1 MAGASDPLPVAR
13 QGTQAELT
21 GPSLADRLD
30 GMTLAQVNDR
40 QGELVDAVV
49 AGFAEVAAAQA
60 RRAELVEELR
70 CFSEAA
76 AEAAARRVGKERA
89 DGLDHRYAERSVTA
103 ELACALRLPEM
114 SASALLS
121 ESQSLVHE
129 HPATMGALRAGEVS
143 YRHAVAV
150 LDATVG
156 LEKESVRELDV
167 LLAERARTVTV
178 ARLKKVAR
186 RERERRDSR
195 PMPERHRV
203 AAQDRRVELQ
213 PCDDGMAWLHQ
224 LLPAVQATAIFH
236 RLSDIAAAVQG
247 PEEPRTFA
255 QLRADASVDL
265 LLDDDAR
272 AALAAATVSSERPGA
287 PEVLEAPQAAVEVSD
302 RGRAR
307 GADDEPTSTV
317 TAPVPA
323 RSIAGVADKLTL
335 TGIKPQ
341 VVVTVPV
348 MTLLGLSDDP
358 GDLAGHGPID
368 PDTARRLAAQ
378 APSFLRLLT
387 HPETGAV
394 LSVGRD
400 RYTVPADLKAWLR
413 VRDETCR
420 FPGCSRRAA
429 RCDIDHISDWAHG
442 GTTDHHNLI
451 HLCRKHHRLKHTT
464 PWTVGAGPPNQTA
477 PPDRGDPPGRR
488 SIARTES
495 RHGPDSPA
503 PDPALTPRTGS
514 SRSAASTPSADVV
527 HWTAPSGRTYL
538 DRAAM
543 AIARSNDEKRDAPRT
558 VSTDRGPSSFPE
570 EPPF

>member
-1 MAGASDPLPVAR
+1 L
-13 QGTQAELT
+13 
-21 GPSLADRLD
+21 SLADRLD

-60 RRAELVEELR
+60 RCAELVEELR

-76 AEAAARRVGKERA
+76 AGAAARRAGKEQA

-114 SASALLS
+114 SATALLA

-129 HPATMGALRAGEVS
+129 HPATMAGLRAGEVS
-143 YRHAVAV
+143 YRHAVTV
-150 LDATVG
+150 LNATVG

-167 LLAERARTVTV
+167 LLAEQARTLTV

-195 PMPERHRV
+195 PMRERHRV

-236 RLSDIAAAVQG
+236 RLTDIAAAVQG
-247 PEEPRTFA
+247 PEEPRTLA

-272 AALAAATVSSERPGA
+272 AALAAASGSA
-287 PEVLEAPQAAVEVSD
+287 LE
-302 RGRAR
+302 
-307 GADDEPTSTV
+307 
-317 TAPVPA
+317 TAPAPLPA
-323 RSIAGVADKLTL
+323 PARSTGPSPTQSAGDSPEPAPTRSIAGVADKLSL
-335 TGIKPQ
+335 AGIKAQ
-341 VVVTVPV
+341 VAVTVPV
-348 MTLLGLSDDP
+348 MTLLGLAEEP

-420 FPGCSRRAA
+420 FPGCSRRAE
-429 RCDIDHISDWAHG
+429 RCDIDHITNWAHG

-464 PWTVGAGPPNQTA
+464 PWTVSTEPPEMES
-477 PPDRGDPPGRR
+477 PPDRQSR
-488 SIARTES
+488 ALVES

-503 PDPALTPRTGS
+503 AGPAATPGIGS
-514 SRSAASTPSADVV
+514 AHSPAAAPRANTARSAAWMPSADVV

-538 DRAAM
+538 DRAATE
-543 AIARSNDEKRDAPRT
+543 IARSNDEKRDAPRT